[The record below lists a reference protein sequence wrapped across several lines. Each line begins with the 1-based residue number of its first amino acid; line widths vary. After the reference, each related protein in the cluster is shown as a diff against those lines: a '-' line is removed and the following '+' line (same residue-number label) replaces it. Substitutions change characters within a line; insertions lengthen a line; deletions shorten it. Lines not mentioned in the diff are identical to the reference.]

1 MQREKGLTFARRP
14 SFIESTNCVPADTT
28 SVKLRGIFNLKR
40 NFCLSVLET
49 VNITSVQFP
58 FKLPLEKEFD
68 AAGFGVNA
76 VDHLIVVPEYP
87 ASDTKIRMIRHQ
99 QGAGGQTASAIV
111 ALQRLGMRTAYAG
124 RFGSDPEGVF
134 GLQSLKDEGINV
146 DAAEVIEEARTQVG
160 YIFIEA
166 KGGERT
172 VLWKRDERITYS
184 ELDAPI
190 HFAGRARVLHLDAHD
205 PPACTRMAREARAN
219 GTIVSADIDN
229 VYDGLLEFLPLID
242 VLISSKEF
250 PRLLTGIDDAHA
262 ALTEIKTKYG
272 CALVG
277 LTKGGR
283 GATVLCQGQF
293 LETPAF
299 QVPGGCVD
307 TTGAGDA
314 FHGGFLFGL
323 LQGEE
328 IEMSMKIGCAVAALG
343 CRILGARTGLPTR
356 KELDAFLSE
365 PH

>member
-1 MQREKGLTFARRP
+1 MR
-14 SFIESTNCVPADTT
+14 
-28 SVKLRGIFNLKR
+28 
-40 NFCLSVLET
+40 
-49 VNITSVQFP
+49 FP
-58 FKLPLEKEFD
+58 FRLPSHKEFD

-76 VDHLIVVPEYP
+76 VDHLIVVPDYP
-87 ASDTKIRMIRHQ
+87 AQESKTRMIKHQ

-111 ALQRLGMRTAYAG
+111 TLQRLGMRTAYAG
-124 RFGSDPEGVF
+124 RFGSDAEGIF
-134 GLQSLKDEGINV
+134 GLQSLKAEGINV
-146 DAAEVIEEARTQVG
+146 DATEIVEGARTQVG

-172 VLWKRDERITYS
+172 VLWNRDERVAYT
-184 ELDAPI
+184 APEAPVQ
-190 HFAGRARVLHLDAHD
+190 FAGLARVIHLDAHD
-205 PPACTRMAREARAN
+205 PPACTRMARAARAA

-229 VYDGLLEFLPLID
+229 VYDGLHEFLPLID

-262 ALTEIKTKYG
+262 ALTEIKRKYG

-283 GATVLCQGQF
+283 GATVLSEEHF

-314 FHGGFLFGL
+314 FHGGFLYAL
-323 LQGEE
+323 LQGED
-328 IEMSMKIGCAVAALG
+328 IETSMKIGCAVAALN
-343 CRILGARTGLPTR
+343 CRVLGARAGLPKR
-356 KELDAFLSE
+356 EELDAFLVDTGSRK
-365 PH
+365 